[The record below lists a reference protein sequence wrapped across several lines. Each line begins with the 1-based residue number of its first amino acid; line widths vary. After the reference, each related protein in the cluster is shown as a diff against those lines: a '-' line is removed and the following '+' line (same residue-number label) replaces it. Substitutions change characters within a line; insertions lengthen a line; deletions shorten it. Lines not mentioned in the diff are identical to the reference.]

1 MNGFQTE
8 LRGGASG
15 DVGKVGE
22 GEGTAQQDLATK
34 HLN

>member
-1 MNGFQTE
+1 MSGFQTE

-15 DVGKVGE
+15 DVGKLGE
-22 GEGTAQQDLATK
+22 GEGTAQQDLATE